1 MYVERHYSLIETCL
15 QTFETDYG
23 KDTITILKYFVSKW
37 T

>member
-23 KDTITILKYFVSKW
+23 KDTILKYFVSKW